1 MQWPHEG
8 FHGAVCGHR
17 FRTQPLPTRTLHQ
30 DRETFY
36 LTNVKRMINASS
48 MREKR
53 RSPRQQTSISY
64 RLAGLFSARQ
74 PVVNISRGGC
84 SICSEKPIP
93 VGQVIKIQF
102 FLPQN
107 HTVTATV
114 KVMWC
119 KGSKGNSL
127 GNYRAGLQFVTV
139 SPENLDC
146 LLGLPATPISTPQL
160 QLNKLLRNY
169 PDKTSNTCYS

>member
-1 MQWPHEG
+1 
-8 FHGAVCGHR
+8 
-17 FRTQPLPTRTLHQ
+17 
-30 DRETFY
+30 
-36 LTNVKRMINASS
+36 MINASS

-84 SICSEKPIP
+84 SIYSEKAIP

-119 KGSKGNSL
+119 KESKGNSL
-127 GNYRAGLQFVTV
+127 ANYRAGLQFATV
-139 SPENLDC
+139 SPESLDC
-146 LLGLPATPISTPQL
+146 LLGLPATSISNPQI
-160 QLNKLLRNY
+160 QLKKLLINATAN
-169 PDKTSNTCYS
+169 TSNTCYT

>member
-1 MQWPHEG
+1 
-8 FHGAVCGHR
+8 
-17 FRTQPLPTRTLHQ
+17 
-30 DRETFY
+30 
-36 LTNVKRMINASS
+36 MINASS
-48 MREKR
+48 MQEKR

-84 SICSEKPIP
+84 TIYSEKAIP

-102 FLPQN
+102 FWPQN
-107 HTVTATV
+107 YTVNATV

-119 KGSKGNSL
+119 QESRGNSL
-127 GNYRAGLQFVTV
+127 ANYRAGLQFTTV
-139 SPENLDC
+139 SPESIDC

-160 QLNKLLRNY
+160 QLNKLLKNY
-169 PDKTSNTCYS
+169 PAKTSNTCST

>member
-1 MQWPHEG
+1 MHQVRVANLITG
-8 FHGAVCGHR
+8 QGYLSGLGVN
-17 FRTQPLPTRTLHQ
+17 PTRALHQ
-30 DRETFY
+30 DKETFY
-36 LTNVKRMINASS
+36 LSNVKRMINASS

-119 KGSKGNSL
+119 KGSKGNSI

-139 SPENLDC
+139 SPENIDC

-169 PDKTSNTCYS
+169 PAKTSNTCYS